1 MVYSLGGITHTP
13 YSAEAQKP
21 CVPARGNLEGG
32 ESRESGILRGV
43 FGKAGTVIRYIS
55 PISYSWTGQASPA
68 FRRIGEQVEFGEW
81 KGFLLTV
88 LERRPKHKQ
97 EG

>member
-1 MVYSLGGITHTP
+1 MAYSLGGITHAP
-13 YSAEAQKP
+13 YFAEAQKP
-21 CVPARGNLEGG
+21 CAPAGGNLEGG

-43 FGKAGTVIRYIS
+43 FGKAGTVIRHIS
-55 PISYSWTGQASPA
+55 PISYSRTGQASPA

-88 LERRPKHKQ
+88 LKRRPKHKQ